1 MSPPDTRNE
10 SGGAFQQLRDVPRID
25 VRRYDRRPMVLVVD
39 DHPDTCIALVKLLRR
54 SGVTADFVTS
64 GLDALGFL
72 NRRPP
77 KLVVLDVM
85 MPDMNVIDVLRAIR
99 GEMRFNDVSVM
110 MYSADSS
117 SGRMQQALNEG
128 AQSYV
133 VKGSIGWDELVSEV
147 KRYV

>member
-1 MSPPDTRNE
+1 MFPAPGLADTIR
-10 SGGAFQQLRDVPRID
+10 AQ
-25 VRRYDRRPMVLVVD
+25 MVLVVD

-54 SGVTADFVTS
+54 SGVSADFVTS
-64 GLDALGFL
+64 GIDALGFL
-72 NRRPP
+72 NRQAP

-85 MPDMNVIDVLRAIR
+85 MPDMNGIDVLRAIR
-99 GEMRFNDVSVM
+99 GETRFNGVSIM

-133 VKGSIGWDELVSEV
+133 VKGAIGWEQLISEV